1 MIKFPSF
8 IFLCLLPVILQAQT
22 SFTFPEI
29 KAEFDSAITV
39 CNLQLIPLKR
49 IETSTFADT
58 VMQHGTIR
66 LQQGLQTKKVMIKE
80 RGNYMLENINVLLI
94 ENRSGKDLII
104 KSGEIVTGGRQ
115 DRVFARDTVLSSSSK
130 PHIVPVYCIEEDRWS
145 RAEKKFIHRGT
156 IASGLQK
163 IIDSSHSQALVWDE
177 IRKLLKQNNQTSSQ
191 SYAMLM
197 NHKKLTDTAAR
208 CMAQL
213 YNRLRMADSSYTG
226 FIAVTGNRIIGAELF
241 INPSL
246 FYQTLSSLLE
256 KYGSEAALTGTTPS
270 VSLQQKEAYANELL
284 NSSTQNSFIA
294 KKGKRFFY
302 RGVLIQL
309 STH

>member
-1 MIKFPSF
+1 MWAI
-8 IFLCLLPVILQAQT
+8 PVMLRAQT

-29 KAEFDSAITV
+29 KVEYDSAITV

-49 IETSTFADT
+49 IETTTPADT
-58 VMQHGTIR
+58 GIQLQGIR
-66 LQQGLQTKKVMIKE
+66 LQQGLQTKTVAIKE

-94 ENRSGKDLII
+94 QNNSGRDLII

-115 DRVFARDTVLSSSSK
+115 DRVFARDTVLRSSST
-130 PHIVPVYCIEEDRWS
+130 PHTVPVYCIEEDRWS
-145 RAEKKFIHRGT
+145 RTEKKFIYRGT

-197 NHKKLTDTAAR
+197 NHKKLADTAAR
-208 CMAQL
+208 CITEM
-213 YNRLRMADSSYTG
+213 YKRLRTADSSYTG

-241 INPSL
+241 VNPSL

-256 KYGSEAALTGTTPS
+256 KYGSEAALTGSTPS
-270 VSLQQKEAYANELL
+270 VSLQQTEAYANELL
-284 NSSTQNSFIA
+284 NPSTQNNYIA

-302 RGVLIQL
+302 RGVLIQI
-309 STH
+309 TAY